1 MGSGS
6 RFGRI
11 RADMDIILANRTA
24 ETAAIYF
31 ERTNHETF
39 RKVLPQQARSV
50 EEAVADFEKSQ
61 LPGAAS
67 FGRTIRAD
75 GVYIGDVWCYG
86 IDPDGT
92 PNAMVSYCI
101 FEAAY
106 WELGIATQALALF
119 LGEIVPKFG
128 LETVGAFTYADNFPS
143 IRVLETNGFRLVE
156 EFTEDGVLSRYYQL
170 DLEQE
175 KA

>member
-1 MGSGS
+1 
-6 RFGRI
+6 
-11 RADMDIILANRTA
+11 
-24 ETAAIYF
+24 
-31 ERTNHETF
+31 
-39 RKVLPQQARSV
+39 
-50 EEAVADFEKSQ
+50 
-61 LPGAAS
+61 
-67 FGRTIRAD
+67 
-75 GVYIGDVWCYG
+75 
-86 IDPDGT
+86 
-92 PNAMVSYCI
+92 MVSYCI

-119 LGEIVPKFG
+119 LGEIIPKFG

>member
-6 RFGRI
+6 RSGRI
-11 RADMDIILANRTA
+11 RADMDIILASRTA

-39 RKVLPQQARSV
+39 RKVLPQKARSV

-67 FGRTIRAD
+67 FGRAIRAD
-75 GVYIGDVWCYG
+75 GAYVGDVWCYC
-86 IDPDGT
+86 IDPAGT
-92 PNAMVSYCI
+92 PGAMVSYCV
-101 FEAAY
+101 FEQTL
-106 WELGIATQALALF
+106 WGQGIASQALAMF
-119 LGEIVPKFG
+119 LLEITRKYR
-128 LETVGAFTYADNFPS
+128 LKTVGAFTFSGNLPS
-143 IRVLETNGFRLVE
+143 IQVLEKNGFKLVE
-156 EFTEDGVLSRYYQL
+156 EFAEGDMLSRYYQL

-175 KA
+175 KV

>member
-39 RKVLPQQARSV
+39 RKVLPQKARSV

-75 GVYIGDVWCYG
+75 GVLWHRPGRHAQRHG
-86 IDPDGT
+86 
-92 PNAMVSYCI
+92 
-101 FEAAY
+101 
-106 WELGIATQALALF
+106 ELLHI
-119 LGEIVPKFG
+119 
-128 LETVGAFTYADNFPS
+128 
-143 IRVLETNGFRLVE
+143 
-156 EFTEDGVLSRYYQL
+156 
-170 DLEQE
+170 
-175 KA
+175 